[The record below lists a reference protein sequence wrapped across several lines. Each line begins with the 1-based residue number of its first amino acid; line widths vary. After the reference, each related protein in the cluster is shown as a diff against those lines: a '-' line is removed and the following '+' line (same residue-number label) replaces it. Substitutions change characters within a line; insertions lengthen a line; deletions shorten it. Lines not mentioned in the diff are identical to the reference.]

1 GSSGG
6 ARPSGHPGRAAGGR
20 WWRRFEPGRSP
31 AHSTETVAEGANR
44 YGSRPCRGGPE
55 GPPLTLSDTPFHG
68 AGSREVPMTATS
80 LSLED
85 LLRPGYVRGT
95 AVRDNAGA
103 WRWSVRRHLVPVR
116 DRLLREHPD
125 RREAW
130 LSAR

>member
-1 GSSGG
+1 
-6 ARPSGHPGRAAGGR
+6 
-20 WWRRFEPGRSP
+20 
-31 AHSTETVAEGANR
+31 
-44 YGSRPCRGGPE
+44 
-55 GPPLTLSDTPFHG
+55 
-68 AGSREVPMTATS
+68 MTATS

-85 LLRPGYVRGT
+85 LLRPGYVRGS

-130 LSAR
+130 LSARATRALRERDELMARLNGLTSQVMVAADITELADRLSRLLGDIDRHHQRVHDLAYDDVELEIGGSE